1 MKMNTNT
8 VEIERSGVQ
17 RESTFKIAA
26 SAKAFEILSS
36 GLYKDPIGA
45 IVRELP
51 CNAYDAH
58 IAAGK
63 ADVPFTIHL
72 PTAMEPYFSVSDDG
86 IGLSDNDI
94 QGTPIL
100 DAKGNDTGDRIG
112 GLYTTYFESTKTDS
126 NDAIGAFGLGCK
138 SPYSYS
144 EMFQV
149 TSRHEGRRRVYTM
162 FLNENRL
169 PAVALMSDTA
179 TDQCNGLEVRVDV
192 KEKDFYT
199 FRDRACTGLRFFKV
213 KPTVTGYHG
222 FKFADLP
229 KGQFSGDGWLVS
241 SKDHYSNGSF
251 TAVMGQVP
259 YRVDVDKLVDHLP
272 VSVLSF
278 VRTLNI
284 IAYFD
289 IGDLEVPPDREEVRY
304 NDKSLLALISRVT
317 EIRKQFT
324 VELEKRVVALE
335 DQTFWA
341 KYQSIRKISAELF
354 GDEKGI
360 VTFLQGETSNIDL
373 LRYCEAVKN
382 RGMLIPTPLA
392 GHIVTMMNN
401 ATGRR
406 SLIALKRDKSTTDLI
421 VDEES
426 DQEGAFKTPMIYVTP
441 SPSTLVVYSDVS
453 TAEMKRLRLH
463 MAEKRHTNEWPER
476 VVFIQRLTERRAR
489 NVGWEHK
496 LNAKKQDEEFAA
508 ICDALGNPKVVRLST
523 VKNIG
528 ASSYNKRPLPIYT
541 YATSKYRRR
550 MGYVAQWNAGF
561 LTDEL
566 KDNGGLYFLLDKG
579 KTMKDHTGAEINWA
593 NSFTENMNAV
603 VKLINDAQ
611 KTKYELKDIVG
622 VSTLT
627 LRRIVGNKKWK
638 NVFEVASS
646 LVNKYNAATTTYR
659 NFLASEDVFGV
670 RDMLVRND
678 GKFCKDLLKRLHGL
692 DQGSPFREK
701 IGPLVSA
708 YDALIKTDLDIVK
721 CVTLFEEKILRTA
734 AAKTIPLVA
743 HGTSSELQTV
753 YPMLTF
759 VSRIDYNHFNQL
771 FDYVSIIDRSNA

>member
-8 VEIERSGVQ
+8 VAIERSGVHS
-17 RESTFKIAA
+17 ESTFKIAA

-72 PTAMEPYFSVSDDG
+72 PSALEPYFSVRDDG

-100 DAKGNDTGDRIG
+100 DADGNETGERIG

-149 TSRHEGRRRVYTM
+149 TSRFEGRRRIYSM

-169 PAVALMSDTA
+169 PTVALMADVA
-179 TDQCNGLEVRVDV
+179 TDEGNGLEVRVDV

-199 FRDRACTGLRFFKV
+199 FRERAAIGLRFFKV
-213 KPTVTGYHG
+213 KPTITGCHN
-222 FKFADLP
+222 FKFVDLP
-229 KGQFSGDGWLVS
+229 EGQFGGEGWLVS
-241 SKDHYSNGSF
+241 SRDRYSNGSF

-259 YRVDVDKLVDHLP
+259 YRVDIDKLVDHLP
-272 VSVLSF
+272 VGVMTF
-278 VRTLNI
+278 VRTLSI
-284 IAYFD
+284 IAYFN
-289 IGDLEVPPDREEVRY
+289 IGELEVPPDREEVRY

-317 EIRKQFT
+317 EIRKMFT
-324 VELEKRVVALE
+324 VELEKRVVELT

-341 KYQSIRKISAELF
+341 KYQSIRLISTELF

-360 VTFLQGETSNIDL
+360 VTFLQGETTNADL

-382 RGMLIPTPLA
+382 RGLLVPTPLT

-406 SLIALKRDKSTTDLI
+406 SLIAVKRDKSTIDRV
-421 VDEES
+421 VDEDSE
-426 DQEGAFKTPMIYVTP
+426 QENAFKTPMIYVTP
-441 SPSTLVVYSDVS
+441 STSTLVVYCDVRN
-453 TAEMKRLRLH
+453 AEMKRLRAH
-463 MAEKRHTNEWPER
+463 MAQLRHTREWPER
-476 VVFIQRLTERRAR
+476 IVFIQRLTERRAKKLE
-489 NVGWEHK
+489 WEHK
-496 LNAKKQDEEFAA
+496 LNTKKQDEEFDA
-508 ICDALGNPKVVRLST
+508 ISAALGNPVAVRLST
-523 VKNIG
+523 VKT
-528 ASSYNKRPLPIYT
+528 ASGSGTTYNKRPLGIYRFLQ
-541 YATSKYRRR
+541 SKYRRR
-550 MGYVAQWNAGF
+550 IGYCSEWKTEEM
-561 LTDEL
+561 TDEM
-566 KDNGGLYFLLDKG
+566 KDNGGLYFVLDKG
-579 KTMKDHTGAEINWA
+579 KTMMDHNGVVRNWA
-593 NSFTENMNAV
+593 SSFQENMNAM

-611 KTKYELKDIVG
+611 KTKYTYEDVVG

-627 LRRIVGNKKWK
+627 HRRIVGNKKWK
-638 NVFEVASS
+638 NVFETAAN
-646 LVNKYNAATTTYR
+646 LVNKYSTASATYR
-659 NFLASEDVFGV
+659 NFLASEDTFGI
-670 RDMLVRND
+670 RDGLVRSPQLAANLLTRLNALPK
-678 GKFCKDLLKRLHGL
+678 GSKFKKELSG
-692 DQGSPFREK
+692 
-701 IGPLVSA
+701 LVSA
-708 YDALIKTDLDIVK
+708 YDAIVKTDVDIVK
-721 CVTLFEEKILRTA
+721 CVHLFEERILGQTL
-734 AAKTIPLVA
+734 AKPTPLTLT
-743 HGTSSELQTV
+743 GTHDKLRKA

-759 VSRIDYNHFNQL
+759 VGKIDYNYLDQF
-771 FDYVSIIDRSNA
+771 FDYIALIDRS